1 MANNSIRGI
10 TLEIGGDTT
19 RLSKALSQVNK
30 DLRSTQTDLNA
41 INKALKLDPTNVN
54 LLRDKHELLG
64 KAIQETN
71 SKLDVLKEAYR
82 QGLSNPDIGEDEM
95 RALQRE
101 IDLTESSLN
110 SLTSEYENFGNAADG
125 AIDGAIQDSK
135 TLAENLE
142 EAGNK
147 IKGVGDKIS
156 GVGSTLT
163 KTVTAPIVAAGTA
176 SVKTASDFE
185 TSMAKVQT
193 IADESVDFNG
203 LRDGIL
209 ALSTETGIAA
219 TDVAENVYNA
229 ISAGQ
234 ETADAV
240 SFVGSAAKLSTAG
253 FAESADALDLL
264 TTTLNAYGME
274 ADQVTRVSDVLIQT
288 QNMGKTTVGDLA
300 ASMGKIIP
308 TAKSANVEFEQIAAG
323 MAKLTANGINTA
335 EATTYFGSM
344 LDELS
349 KSGTGVDVA
358 LKELT
363 GKSFA
368 ELMSE
373 GMTIAD
379 VLNLVQEAADNAGVS
394 FGDMW
399 SSTTAKKA
407 AGVLNDTTNKLG
419 DFNAAVDAMKNSAG
433 ATEEAF
439 ATVSGTTAGVLN
451 KSLNDLRN
459 IGIDIGTTCLPA
471 ITEAATVLREVLEK
485 LSGWWNSLND
495 DQQEM
500 VVKAAL
506 AVAAIGPLVTVF
518 GKLTSGIGG
527 AISLAGK
534 FSGWLGTLGG
544 ATSTLSTTATATGE
558 VASTVS
564 SVGTAASGASQGLN
578 AAGGAMGVLSQNALG
593 FVALGGGIALA
604 AGGMWILAK
613 AAVVIAEGGWGAA
626 AALLELVAA
635 IAALAAVF
643 AALGAPLTA
652 GAVGIGVFGAAVLAI
667 GAAIGIASAGLALLL
682 EQLPL
687 VAEYGQPAADAFVSL
702 GAGILSM
709 STECLTA
716 TPGLLAIDAALIGLA
731 ASTIAADVGWIGFA
745 ATMGIAAAA
754 VGVLDLAMGA
764 FALTMS
770 SIQEDATKAGEAIGF
785 IQENVDV
792 IKSGVEG
799 LKDIVENG
807 LSGIVDFFKDTST
820 EPVDAWAKSFS
831 ALYDSTSGTLINVT
845 NLVLKSLAYIK
856 RAFAN
861 TQLSFNKNIVLPH
874 FSLDG
879 AFDLQAG
886 TVPQV
891 NVNWYKTGGIF
902 DSPSVIGVGEAG
914 TEAVTPIDK
923 LQAMIDSSTAKANN
937 AILNTMQE
945 MLQVMQMYL
954 PQNRQ
959 VVLDSGVLVG
969 EIAPAMD
976 NELGVRAN
984 RRSRQA

>member
-10 TLEIGGDTT
+10 TLQIGGDTT
-19 RLSKALSQVNK
+19 KLSKALSQVNK
-30 DLRSTQTDLNA
+30 DLRTTQTDLKAVNQ
-41 INKALKLDPTNVN
+41 ALKLDPTNVN

-71 SKLDVLKEAYR
+71 SKLSTLKEAYR
-82 QGLSNPDIGEDEM
+82 QGLSNPDIGQDEM
-95 RALQRE
+95 QALQRE

-110 SLTSEYENFGNAADG
+110 GLTREYENFGNAADG
-125 AIDGAIQDSK
+125 AIDGAIQDST

-142 EAGNK
+142 KAGDK

-156 GVGSTLT
+156 SVGATLT

-176 SVKTASDFE
+176 SVKTAADFE
-185 TSMAKVQT
+185 TAMAKVQT
-193 IADESVDFNG
+193 IADESVSFEG

-209 ALSTETGIAA
+209 ELSTESGVAA

-240 SFVGSAAKLSTAG
+240 GFVATATKLATAG
-253 FAESADALDLL
+253 FADSADALDIL

-274 ADQVTRVSDVLIQT
+274 ADQATKVSDILVQT

-300 ASMGKIIP
+300 SSMGKIIP
-308 TAKSANVEFEQIAAG
+308 TAKAANVELEQIAAG
-323 MAKLTANGINTA
+323 YAKLTANGINTA
-335 EATTYFGSM
+335 EATTYFNSM

-358 LKELT
+358 LRELT
-363 GKSFA
+363 GKGFA

-373 GMTIAD
+373 GNSLAD
-379 VLNLVQEAADNAGVS
+379 VLAIVQEYADKAGVS

-407 AGVLNDTTNKLG
+407 ASVLSDTSAKLG
-419 DFNAAVDAMKNSAG
+419 DFNAAVDAMKDSTG
-433 ATEEAF
+433 ATEKAF
-439 ATVSGTTAGVLN
+439 ETVSGTTAGTLN
-451 KSLNDLRN
+451 KSLNDLKN
-459 IGIDIGTTCLPA
+459 LSIEIGTTCLPA
-471 ITEAATVLREVLEK
+471 VTEAAKVLRDVLEK
-485 LSGWWNSLND
+485 LSGWWNSLNE

-500 VVKAAL
+500 VIKAAL
-506 AVAAIGPLVTVF
+506 AAAALGPIVSIF
-518 GKLTSGIGG
+518 GKLTSGIGSV
-527 AISLAGK
+527 ISLGGRFA
-534 FSGWLGTLGG
+534 GWLGSLGG
-544 ATSTLSTTATATGE
+544 ATATLTTTATATGE

-564 SVGTAASGASQGLN
+564 EVGTAASGASQGLG
-578 AAGGAMGVLSQNALG
+578 AAGSAMGVLSQNALG
-593 FVALGGGIALA
+593 FVALGGGIAMA

-613 AAVVIAEGGWGAA
+613 AAVTIAEGGWGAA

-687 VAEYGQPAADAFVSL
+687 VAEYGQPAADAFVAL

-754 VGVLDLAMGA
+754 VGVLDLAMAA
-764 FALTMS
+764 FALTMG
-770 SIQEDATKAGEAIGF
+770 SIEEDATKAGEAIGF

-807 LSGIVDFFKDTST
+807 LDGIVDFFKDTST
-820 EPVDAWAKSFS
+820 EPVDEWAKSFS
-831 ALYDSTSGTLINVT
+831 ALYESTSVTLSNVT
-845 NLVLKSLAYIK
+845 NLVLKSLAYIQK
-856 RAFAN
+856 AFAS
-861 TQLSFNKNIVLPH
+861 TTLAFNKNIVLPH

-886 TVPQV
+886 TVPTV

-902 DSPSVIGVGEAG
+902 NSPSVIGVGEAG
-914 TEAVTPIDK
+914 AEAVTPIDK
-923 LQAMIDSSTAKANN
+923 LQSMIDSSNSKSTN
-937 AILNTMQE
+937 AIINVMHQ
-945 MLQVMQMYL
+945 MLDVMQTYL
-954 PQNRQ
+954 PQNQ
-959 VVLDSGVLVG
+959 QLVLDTGALVG

-976 NELGVRAN
+976 NELGVRVN
-984 RRSRQA
+984 RRSRQS